1 MTSLQNQHQ
10 QTHLEWMTRAKAVLP
25 GGGFGN
31 FDPSVII
38 SHGKGS
44 RIWTEDGAEYIDY
57 LIGSGPM
64 LLGHGHPEVLEA
76 VIDQLPKGMT
86 FFANNPRGI
95 ELADAIC
102 EAVACCE
109 QVRFVASGGEADMY
123 ALRLARAYTGKNK
136 ILKFEGGYHGM
147 SAEAQM
153 SLAPV
158 ALKNFPEPVPDS
170 AGIPKGVADEM
181 LIAPYNDLAAAA
193 SLMAEHDDI
202 AAIIVEPLQRIIP
215 PVAGFLEGLRQ
226 LCDQHH
232 VLLIFDEIVT
242 GFRLAYGGA
251 QDYYGVTPDICT
263 LGKIIGGGFP
273 LAALGASA
281 EIMRHFDKDL
291 VGQDH
296 WLMQLGTLS
305 GNPVAAV
312 AGLKTMEI
320 LRRPGA
326 YDQLRGIGKTLQEM
340 QTDALNKA
348 GIANQLVGDETLFDI
363 IFTDQPC
370 LDYRSTK
377 HQRPEQA
384 ALYNQVLR
392 QHGVLKSPSK
402 LYPSLAI
409 TEADLSQTEAAV
421 EAAVKALVDQS

>member
-1 MTSLQNQHQ
+1 
-10 QTHLEWMTRAKAVLP
+10 
-25 GGGFGN
+25 
-31 FDPSVII
+31 
-38 SHGKGS
+38 
-44 RIWTEDGAEYIDY
+44 
-57 LIGSGPM
+57 
-64 LLGHGHPEVLEA
+64 
-76 VIDQLPKGMT
+76 
-86 FFANNPRGI
+86 
-95 ELADAIC
+95 
-102 EAVACCE
+102 
-109 QVRFVASGGEADMY
+109 
-123 ALRLARAYTGKNK
+123 
-136 ILKFEGGYHGM
+136 
-147 SAEAQM
+147 
-153 SLAPV
+153 
-158 ALKNFPEPVPDS
+158 
-170 AGIPKGVADEM
+170 
-181 LIAPYNDLAAAA
+181 
-193 SLMAEHDDI
+193 
-202 AAIIVEPLQRIIP
+202 
-215 PVAGFLEGLRQ
+215 

-242 GFRLAYGGA
+242 GFRFAYGGA
-251 QDYYGVTPDICT
+251 QEYYGVTPDIST

-326 YDQLRGIGKTLQEM
+326 YDQLRGIGKILQEM

-348 GIANQLVGDETLFDI
+348 GIAHQLVGDETLFDI

-409 TEADLSQTEAAV
+409 TQADLSQTEAAV

>member
-10 QTHLEWMTRAKAVLP
+10 QTQDEWMTRAKAVLP

-340 QTDALNKA
+340 QTDALTKA
-348 GIANQLVGDETLFDI
+348 GIAHQLVGDETLFDI

-370 LDYRSTK
+370 VDYRSTK